1 VAYTCSFDPYLHR
14 SVVPTVGARQF
25 FLLIS
30 ASNTR
35 LSSDLALDEGEGL
48 VSVDADVLLVVVG
61 VVSVAAVWVLGVA
74 VALDDACVGGR
85 AGES

>member
-1 VAYTCSFDPYLHR
+1 
-14 SVVPTVGARQF
+14 VVPTVGARQF

-74 VALDDACVGGR
+74 VALDDAGVGGR